1 MTETNYVFTCDNEKD
16 NPDFPCDIHLYENV
30 QQQTEIT
37 PIKTEDSFEL
47 EYGFSH
53 YLDSEKN
60 CYYCNNCDTQF
71 TYEEVLELIGEEEE

>member
-1 MTETNYVFTCDNEKD
+1 MTETNCVFMCDNEKD

-47 EYGFSH
+47 EHGFSH
-53 YLDSEKN
+53 YLDSEIIR
-60 CYYCNNCDTQF
+60 YYCNNCNTEF
-71 TYEEVLELIGEEEE
+71 TYDEVLEMIGEEEE